1 MDIEKLRLEFRE
13 TLEKANAKAAEWE
26 GKEKEMP
33 AEVTS
38 EISSLIRQAEDIKSK
53 IEVLKQKQE
62 LEAYAS
68 VGSGPKTTTIPAAEA
83 KQSGPFRSLGEQL
96 MAIYHAGVP
105 AGKTDPRLHEV
116 KTASGLS
123 ELAEGAFLLQP
134 EFTEEIFRVAFDSG
148 QILSRVK
155 KIPTSK
161 YSVKYPVLNE
171 TSRVDGSRWGG
182 IQAFWEAEAGQK
194 TPSKPTFDYIQ
205 LELKKLIGLCYM
217 TDEMREDLP
226 LLENIIGE
234 LFTNEFTFQLEEAI
248 FNGTGSGKPLGIL
261 NAPALVAVAKE
272 TSQTDTASV
281 IYENI
286 VNVWSRMYARSRMN
300 AVWFI
305 NQDVEPQL
313 FKMYLSAG
321 SNSIP
326 VYLPANGASG
336 TPYATLMGRPV
347 IPTEHNPT
355 MGTKGDVLLADLSQ
369 YATIDMGSIK
379 TDVSIHVRFVYD
391 ETAFRFVYRFDGQP
405 LWKAP
410 MTPAKGS
417 NTISPFVA
425 IANRP

>member
-13 TLEKANAKAAEWE
+13 TLEKANAKATEWE

-38 EISSLIRQAEDIKSK
+38 EISSLIRQAEDLKSK

-68 VGSGPKTTTIPAAEA
+68 VGSGPKTTTVPAAEA

-96 MAIYHAGVP
+96 MAIANAGKP
-105 AGKTDPRLHEV
+105 AGKVDPRLYEV
-116 KTASGLS
+116 KTATGLS
-123 ELAEGAFLLQP
+123 EAVEGAFLLQP
-134 EFTEEIFRVAFDSG
+134 EFTEEIFRKAFDSG

-161 YSVKYPVLNE
+161 NAVKYPALVEN
-171 TSRVDGSRWGG
+171 SRADGSRWGG
-182 IQAFWEAEAGQK
+182 IRAYWEAEAGEK
-194 TPSKPTFDYIQ
+194 TASKPTFENIQ
-205 LELKKLIGLCYM
+205 LELKKLIGLCYV
-217 TDEMREDLP
+217 TDEMLQDLP
-226 LLENIIGE
+226 VLETLIGD
-234 LFTNEFTFQLEEAI
+234 LFTDEFTFQLEEAI
-248 FNGTGSGKPLGIL
+248 FNGDGNGKPLGIL
-261 NAPALVAVAKE
+261 NAPALIAVAAE
-272 TSQTDTASV
+272 GSQAADTV
-281 IYENI
+281 KFENI
-286 VNVWSRMYARSRMN
+286 VKVWSRMYARSRMN

-305 NQDVEPQL
+305 NQDVESQL
-313 FKMYLSAG
+313 FSMYLTAG

-326 VYLPANGASG
+326 VYLPANGISG
-336 TPYATLMGRPV
+336 SPYSTLMGRPV

-355 MGTKGDVLLADLSQ
+355 VGDKGDVLLADLSQ

-405 LWKAP
+405 QWKAP

-417 NTISPFVA
+417 NTVSPFVA
-425 IANRP
+425 IAAR